1 MTFKGIMVPLITP
14 LQENGILDEDG
25 LENLVEHTI
34 EGDVNGL
41 FVLGSTGEGPC
52 LNYRLR
58 REVIDHV
65 CRYTR
70 GRVPVMVSVADTS
83 MDESIRLAKAAA
95 EAGASNVVLALPYY
109 FPLGQAEIR
118 QYIHRIISELPL
130 PVMLYNMPSL
140 TKVWFEI
147 ETLKALASYESITGV
162 KDSSGDLDYYAQL
175 CELKSERPDWSILIG
190 PEEKL
195 IESVGLGGDGG
206 VNGGANLYPRLFV
219 NAYEAAVSG
228 DREKCEELQGIIENL
243 GEMYEVGP
251 NGSRFIKATKC
262 AASILGLCNDAMA
275 EPFDRFSPQNRSK
288 VDAILKCLDPQLL

>member
-1 MTFKGIMVPLITP
+1 MVPLITP
-14 LQENGILDEDG
+14 LQENGLLDKDG

-34 EGDVNGL
+34 EGGVNGL

-58 REVIDHV
+58 HEVVDHV
-65 CRYTR
+65 CQFAR

-118 QYIHRIISELPL
+118 QYMDRIIAELPL

-147 ETLKALASYESITGV
+147 ETLKALAAHESISGV
-162 KDSSGDLDYYAQL
+162 KDSSGDLDYYSQL
-175 CELKSERPDWSILIG
+175 CGLKSERPDWSILVG

-195 IESVGLGGDGG
+195 IKSIGLGGDGG

-228 DREKCEELQGIIENL
+228 DREECEALQGVIEQL
-243 GEMYEVGP
+243 GEMYNVGV

-262 AASILGLCNDAMA
+262 AASILGLCNDLMA
-275 EPFDRFSPQNRSK
+275 EPFDRFSPQNRNK
-288 VDAILKCLDPQLL
+288 IDALLKSLKPQLL